1 MTRSQF
7 AMAIGA
13 DDKWVENSARLLRK
27 RLKYTPPESV
37 WMGLVRVFNQ
47 EVGLTLA
54 RSDELAREA
63 LGIEPRASTVLLG
76 QTDRGIARISVDL
89 ARYRSSHAASLSAA
103 LELGGEK
110 RRGRP
115 RPIKLGGG
123 KRSVLDRAARYG
135 VDIDLLREG
144 LKIPVAERLKIADQ
158 NAAFVAEMQQD
169 MRGRVA

>member
-7 AMAIGA
+7 AMAVGA
-13 DDKWVENSARLLRK
+13 DDKWVENTARLLR
-27 RLKYTPPESV
+27 RRVKYTPLESV
-37 WMGLVRVFNQ
+37 WLGLVRVLNQ

-63 LGIEPRASTVLLG
+63 LGLEQQASTTLLG
-76 QTDRGIARISVDL
+76 QTETGVAGISVDL

-103 LELGGEK
+103 LEFGGER

-115 RPIKLGGG
+115 RPLKPGG
-123 KRSVLDRAARYG
+123 KRAALERAARYG

-158 NAAFVAEMQQD
+158 NAAFVAQMQLGI
-169 MRGRVA
+169 RGRVA